1 MALEQRFDLAAIREF
16 VMNQLSDENG
26 LLPNAF
32 PITERVLHRHDAV
45 CGMFFCLHGPRSI
58 RLTAVFDTETERI
71 LLYDSCG
78 RRTGSYELKDVKFD
92 TAADMSI
99 SSAA

>member
-1 MALEQRFDLAAIREF
+1 MALEQRFDLDAVREF

-32 PITERVLHRHDAV
+32 PITERMLYRHDAV

-71 LLYDSCG
+71 LLYDSRG
-78 RRTGSYELKDVKFD
+78 QRTGSYELREVTIDSASD
-92 TAADMSI
+92 TNV